1 VVTWLTIIFLVSAV
15 VHLPGPAFVRRAY
28 EQWEYPP
35 KFYRVTGLIQLLIAL
50 FLAVP
55 QTRIWG
61 VILAVLATCV
71 AEITLLK
78 NEQYIWSVPGIVVM
92 IALIPAA
99 FAI

>member
-1 VVTWLTIIFLVSAV
+1 MVAWLTIIFLVSAV
-15 VHLPGPAFVRRAY
+15 VQLLSPVFVRRAY
-28 EQWEYPP
+28 EHWEYPP

-61 VILAVLATCV
+61 VILAVLVLFV

-78 NEQYIWSVPGIVVM
+78 NEQYMWSVPGIVVM